1 MTLKYLVSI
10 VSYWVLLLLFTF
22 QLLAPQYN
30 CKSRL
35 VLKRAV
41 CFFIVMV
48 YIANNNLIFRM
59 NHNRMGEDK
68 GGSLVSKNI
77 KKDLL

>member
-1 MTLKYLVSI
+1 
-10 VSYWVLLLLFTF
+10 
-22 QLLAPQYN
+22 
-30 CKSRL
+30 
-35 VLKRAV
+35 
-41 CFFIVMV
+41 MV

-77 KKDLL
+77 KKTCFDAGLFIQAIQTFLQMLQ

>member
-1 MTLKYLVSI
+1 
-10 VSYWVLLLLFTF
+10 
-22 QLLAPQYN
+22 
-30 CKSRL
+30 
-35 VLKRAV
+35 
-41 CFFIVMV
+41 MV

-77 KKDLL
+77 KKDLHESRSFLIPAIQTFLQMLQ